1 MKYQS
6 YFDKILTHVY
16 ALTDTLGVK
25 ATAVT
30 EVMQSI
36 EELQTQLAED
46 TKPGT
51 PDDIIVTAQAAFAE
65 LAEAGKISD
74 KKADFINGQ
83 LRVLAMHANA
93 EDLEEEPPRAHHIL
107 NAGIG
112 HMENR
117 AITYDAPGGERSMSA
132 TVIAFNAIARKTL
145 TEEQGWLF
153 MELLKCA
160 RAEQGEFK
168 LDNYEDG
175 GAYAALKGEAGY
187 RERVQS
193 ISLVTPQ

>member
-6 YFDKILTHVY
+6 YFDKIYTHIY
-16 ALTDTLGVK
+16 ALTNISGVNV
-25 ATAVT
+25 AALT

-36 EELQTQLAED
+36 DELKDQLIED
-46 TKPGT
+46 TQPGT
-51 PDDIIVTAQAAFAE
+51 PDDIIVTAQAAFVE
-65 LAEAGKISD
+65 LAATGKISD
-74 KKADFINGQ
+74 KKAAFISGQ
-83 LRVLAMHANA
+83 LRVLAVHANA
-93 EDLEEEPPRAHHIL
+93 EDEDEEPPRAHHIL

-117 AITYDAPGGERSMSA
+117 AVAYDAPGGERSMAA

-153 MELLKCA
+153 MELLKCS

-175 GAYAALKGEAGY
+175 GAYTALKGEAGY
-187 RERVQS
+187 RERVQR
-193 ISLVTPQ
+193 ISLVAP

>member
-16 ALTDTLGVK
+16 ALTDILGVK

-30 EVMQSI
+30 DVMQAI
-36 EELQTQLAED
+36 EELKDQLIED

-65 LAEAGKISD
+65 LAETGKISD

-83 LRVLAMHANA
+83 LRVLAVHANA
-93 EDLEEEPPRAHHIL
+93 EDEDEEPPRAHHIL

-132 TVIAFNAIARKTL
+132 TVIAFNAISRNAL

-153 MELLKCA
+153 MELLKCS

-175 GAYAALKGEAGY
+175 AAYAALKGEAAY
-187 RERVQS
+187 RERVQR
-193 ISLVTPQ
+193 ISLVAP